1 MPTSQLILL
10 SFIQGI
16 TEFLPI
22 SSSGH
27 LIIIPKLIGLKDQ
40 GLIMDVAVHL
50 GTLLAV
56 IIYFWSDLY
65 RLLFSIVKIFLST
78 KSQSGIN
85 SDFLLLIKLFIA
97 SLPVIFMGLI
107 LSKYLIFNLRTLE
120 IIGWTTLIFGVLLF
134 FADKLNM
141 TIIKINHIS
150 FSGAIF
156 IGLMQVLALI
166 PGTSRS
172 GITMTAARFLGVER
186 QDAARFSLL
195 LAIPAIL
202 GATSLKS
209 YDLYTSGKDFMVVE
223 AGILVGLSFI
233 FALFAIT
240 LLMAW
245 LRRANF
251 TPFVIYRIV
260 LGGILI
266 FIAYKAPEFNF
277 WGYLAAY

>member
-1 MPTSQLILL
+1 MTISQLILL
-10 SFIQGI
+10 SFIQGV

-27 LIIIPKLIGLKDQ
+27 LIILPKLAGFEDQ
-40 GLIMDVAVHL
+40 GLVMDVAVHL

-56 IIYFWSDLY
+56 IIYFWRDIY
-65 RLLFSIVKIFLST
+65 RLLFSAVNVFLNT
-78 KSQSGIN
+78 NSQSRFN
-85 SDFLLLIKLFIA
+85 SDFLLLIKLLIS

-107 LSKYLIFNLRTLE
+107 FSKYFIINFRTLE

-134 FADKLNM
+134 FSDKLNM
-141 TIIKINHIS
+141 TILRINHIS

-156 IGLMQVLALI
+156 IGLMQAVALI

-186 QDAARFSLL
+186 QDAARFSML

-202 GATSLKS
+202 GAASLKS
-209 YDLYTSGKDFMVVE
+209 YEVYISGKNFMMIE
-223 AGILVGLSFI
+223 AVILVVLSFV

-240 LLMAW
+240 FLMAW

-251 TPFVIYRIV
+251 TPFVIYRVV
-260 LGGILI
+260 LGSLLI

-277 WGYLAAY
+277 WSYLGIY

>member
-1 MPTSQLILL
+1 MPTLQLILL
-10 SFIQGI
+10 SFIQGS

-27 LIIIPKLIGLKDQ
+27 LIIVPKLIGLRDQ
-40 GLIMDVAVHL
+40 GLVLDVAVHL

-56 IIYFWSDLY
+56 IIYFWRDIY
-65 RLLFSIVKIFLST
+65 RLLLSVVKIFLNT
-78 KSQSGIN
+78 KSKSGVK
-85 SDFLLLIKLFIA
+85 SDFLLLTKLLIS
-97 SLPVIFMGLI
+97 SLPVIFMGLL
-107 LSKYLIFNLRTLE
+107 LSKYLIINLRTLE
-120 IIGWTTLIFGVLLF
+120 IIGWTTVIFGVLLF
-134 FADKLNM
+134 FADKLSM
-141 TIIKINHIS
+141 TILKINHIS

-172 GITMTAARFLGVER
+172 GITITAARFLGVER
-186 QDAARFSLL
+186 QDAARFSML

-202 GATSLKS
+202 GAASLKS
-209 YDLYTSGKDFMVVE
+209 YEIYVSGKDFMVIE
-223 AGILVGLSFI
+223 AGILVSLSFI

-277 WGYLAAY
+277 WSYLGIY

>member
-1 MPTSQLILL
+1 MPTLQLILL

-27 LIIIPKLIGLKDQ
+27 LIIVPKLIGLEDQ
-40 GLIMDVAVHL
+40 GLVMDVAVHL

-56 IIYFWSDLY
+56 IIYFWRDIY
-65 RLLFSIVKIFLST
+65 RLLFSVVKISLNT

-85 SDFLLLIKLFIA
+85 SDFLLLTKLFIS
-97 SLPVIFMGLI
+97 SLPVIFIGLL
-107 LSKYLIFNLRTLE
+107 LSKYLVINLRTLE

-134 FADKLNM
+134 FADKLSM
-141 TIIKINHIS
+141 TILKINHIS

-186 QDAARFSLL
+186 QDAARFSML

-202 GATSLKS
+202 GAASLKS
-209 YDLYTSGKDFMVVE
+209 YEIYVSGKDFMVIE
-223 AGILVGLSFI
+223 AGILVSLSFI

-277 WGYLAAY
+277 WSYLEAY

>member
-1 MPTSQLILL
+1 MPTLQLILL

-27 LIIIPKLIGLKDQ
+27 LIIVPKLIGLEDQ
-40 GLIMDVAVHL
+40 GLVMDVAVHL

-56 IIYFWSDLY
+56 IIYFWRDIY
-65 RLLFSIVKIFLST
+65 RLLFSVVKIFLNT
-78 KSQSGIN
+78 KSQSKVN
-85 SDFLLLIKLFIA
+85 SDFLLLTKLLIS
-97 SLPVIFMGLI
+97 SLPVIFIGFL
-107 LSKYLIFNLRTLE
+107 LSKYLVINLRTLE

-134 FADKLNM
+134 FADKLSM
-141 TIIKINHIS
+141 TILKINHIS

-186 QDAARFSLL
+186 QDAARFSML

-202 GATSLKS
+202 GAASLKS
-209 YDLYTSGKDFMVVE
+209 YEIYVSGKDFMVIEV
-223 AGILVGLSFI
+223 GILVSLSFI

-277 WGYLAAY
+277 WSYLEAY